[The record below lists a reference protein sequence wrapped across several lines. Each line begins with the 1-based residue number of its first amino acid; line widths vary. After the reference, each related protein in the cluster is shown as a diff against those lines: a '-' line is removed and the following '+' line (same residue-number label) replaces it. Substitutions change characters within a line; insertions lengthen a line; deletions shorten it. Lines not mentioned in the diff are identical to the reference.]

1 MRMFE
6 TILPE
11 FDHEMADTRVN
22 PRALASQPDCP
33 QLRGLQPTPAEAMGA
48 AVLAVIVMRE
58 RRVADAFERAG
69 ATSPDR
75 AIAADALNLAE
86 PRALFPRL
94 PLRLISPAQPSTIP

>member
-58 RRVADAFERAG
+58 RRVVDAFERAG

-75 AIAADALNLAE
+75 AIAADDLNVDESGVGLRRLRQ
-86 PRALFPRL
+86 RAIVRE
-94 PLRLISPAQPSTIP
+94 AAC